1 MDAGFG
7 IWRSNNSALMASAF
21 TTDSTG
27 RKSMIFGL
35 LRRTFLAAAF
45 SLPLAAG
52 AMTSAQAASERF
64 VFVSHAPDSDS
75 WWNTIKNALKNA
87 EHDLGV
93 KVEYR
98 NPSTGDIADMAR
110 IIEQATAS
118 NPTGIITTIADY
130 NVLESSIKG
139 AIAKGIP
146 VITVNSGTADQS
158 KKLGALMHIGQPEYD
173 AGKGAGERAKAAGVT
188 KFLCVNHYITNT
200 ASVERC
206 QGYADA
212 LGVKLGDQMLDSG
225 LDPTG
230 VYNKVKAYLTAH
242 PDTDGILT
250 LGPNSADPTI
260 KLLRDTGSASKYK
273 SVISFDLDGDIAQAI
288 KDGVMESA
296 IDQQPYLQGYLPV
309 VFLTEYARYGVIPA
323 NNVNTG
329 PGFVTKKNIA
339 LVQKL
344 AGEYR

>member
-1 MDAGFG
+1 MKTG
-7 IWRSNNSALMASAF
+7 IVRRAL
-21 TTDSTG
+21 
-27 RKSMIFGL
+27 
-35 LRRTFLAAAF
+35 LAAALT
-45 SLPLAAG
+45 LPLVGFAVTAHAEG
-52 AMTSAQAASERF
+52 ERF

-87 EHDLGV
+87 EKDLGV
-93 KVEYR
+93 TVEYR

-118 NPTGIITTIADY
+118 NPTGIISTIADY
-130 NVLESSIKG
+130 GVLEGPLKA
-139 AIAKGIP
+139 AIAKGVP
-146 VITVNSGTADQS
+146 VMTVNSGTAEQS

-212 LGVKLGDQMLDSG
+212 LGVELGDQMLDSG
-225 LDPTG
+225 IDPTD
-230 VYNKVKAYLTAH
+230 VYNRVKAYLAAN

-250 LGPNSADPTI
+250 LGPNSADPVI
-260 KLLRDTGSASKYK
+260 KLLRDTSSASKYK
-273 SVISFDLDGDIAQAI
+273 SVISFDLDADISQAI
-288 KDGVMESA
+288 KDGIMEAA

-309 VFLTEYARYGVIPA
+309 VLLTQYARYGVMPA
-323 NNVNTG
+323 NNINTG
-329 PGFVTKKNIA
+329 PGFVTKANIE
-339 LVQKL
+339 LVEKL

>member
-1 MDAGFG
+1 
-7 IWRSNNSALMASAF
+7 
-21 TTDSTG
+21 
-27 RKSMIFGL
+27 MIFGL

-52 AMTSAQAASERF
+52 AMTSAQAANERF

-98 NPSTGDIADMAR
+98 NPSTGDVADMAR

-130 NVLESSIKG
+130 NVLETSIKG
-139 AIAKGIP
+139 AVAKGIP

-250 LGPNSADPTI
+250 LGPNAADPTI

-273 SVISFDLDGDIAQAI
+273 SIISFDLDGDIAQAI

-309 VFLTEYARYGVIPA
+309 VFLTEYARYGVLPA

>member
-1 MDAGFG
+1 M
-7 IWRSNNSALMASAF
+7 
-21 TTDSTG
+21 
-27 RKSMIFGL
+27 
-35 LRRTFLAAAF
+35 RRTVLAAALA
-45 SLPLAAG
+45 LPLTAVYG
-52 AMTSAQAASERF
+52 AVQAADERI

-75 WWNTIKNALKNA
+75 WWNTIKNALKNS

-98 NPSTGDIADMAR
+98 NPSTGDVADMAR

-130 NVLESSIKG
+130 NVLESAIKG

-146 VITVNSGTADQS
+146 VITVNSGTAEQS

-173 AGKGAGERAKAAGVT
+173 AGNGAGERAKAAGVT

-225 LDPTG
+225 IDPTE
-230 VYNKVKAYLTAH
+230 VYNKVKAFLTAH
-242 PDTDGILT
+242 PDTNGILT

-260 KLLRDTGSASKYK
+260 KLLRDTGSAGKFK
-273 SVISFDLDGDIAQAI
+273 SVISFDLDGEIAKAI
-288 KDGVMESA
+288 KEGLMESA

-329 PGFVTKKNIA
+329 PGFVTKKNIE

>member
-1 MDAGFG
+1 MVFS
-7 IWRSNNSALMASAF
+7 I
-21 TTDSTG
+21 
-27 RKSMIFGL
+27 I
-35 LRRTFLAAAF
+35 RRTLLAAAF
-45 SLPLAAG
+45 ALPLAGIAG
-52 AMTSAQAASERF
+52 AAQAANERF

-98 NPSTGDIADMAR
+98 NPPTGDIADMAR
-110 IIEQATAS
+110 IIEQASAS
-118 NPTGIITTIADY
+118 NPTGIITTIADF
-130 NVLESSIKG
+130 NVLEKPIKN

-146 VITVNSGTADQS
+146 VITVNSGTAEQS

-188 KFLCVNHYITNT
+188 KFVCVNHYITNT

-206 QGYADA
+206 QGYADG

-225 LDPTG
+225 MDPTD
-230 VYNKVKAYLTAH
+230 VYNRVKAFLTSH
-242 PDTDGILT
+242 PDTNGILT

-260 KLLRDTGSASKYK
+260 KLLRDTGSASKFK
-273 SVISFDLDGDIAQAI
+273 SFITFDLDGDIAKAI
-288 KDGVMESA
+288 KDGTMEAA

-329 PGFVTKKNIA
+329 PGFVTKKNVD

>member
-1 MDAGFG
+1 MKTG
-7 IWRSNNSALMASAF
+7 IVRRAL
-21 TTDSTG
+21 
-27 RKSMIFGL
+27 
-35 LRRTFLAAAF
+35 LAAVLA
-45 SLPLAAG
+45 LPFAG
-52 AMTSAQAASERF
+52 HAITAHAEGERF

-87 EHDLGV
+87 EKDLGV
-93 KVEYR
+93 TVEYR
-98 NPSTGDIADMAR
+98 NPSTGDIAEMAR

-118 NPTGIITTIADY
+118 NPTGIISTIADY
-130 NVLESSIKG
+130 GVLEGPLKA

-146 VITVNSGTADQS
+146 VMTVNSGTAEES

-212 LGVKLGDQMLDSG
+212 LGVELGDQMLDSG
-225 LDPTG
+225 IDPTD
-230 VYNKVKAYLTAH
+230 VYNRVKAFLGAH

-250 LGPNSADPTI
+250 LGPNSADPVI
-260 KLLRDTGSASKYK
+260 KLLRDTSSASKYK
-273 SVISFDLDGDIAQAI
+273 SVISFDLDADISKAI
-288 KDGVMESA
+288 KDGVMEAA

-309 VFLTEYARYGVIPA
+309 VLLTQYARYGVMPA
-323 NNVNTG
+323 NNINTG
-329 PGFVTKKNIA
+329 PGFVTKANIE
-339 LVQKL
+339 LVEKL

>member
-1 MDAGFG
+1 MT
-7 IWRSNNSALMASAF
+7 RS
-21 TTDSTG
+21 
-27 RKSMIFGL
+27 I
-35 LRRTFLAAAF
+35 LRRAFVAAAV
-45 SLPLAAG
+45 SLPLLALGSPAHADG
-52 AMTSAQAASERF
+52 ERY
-64 VFVSHAPDSDS
+64 VLVSHAPDSDS

-130 NVLESSIKG
+130 NVLESAIKG

-146 VITVNSGTADQS
+146 VITVNSGTAEQS

-188 KFLCVNHYITNT
+188 RFLCVNHFITNT
-200 ASVERC
+200 VSVDRC
-206 QGYADA
+206 QGYADG
-212 LGVKLGDQMLDSG
+212 LGVKLGDQMLDSSI
-225 LDPTG
+225 DPTE
-230 VYNKVKAYLTAH
+230 VYNRVKAFLAAH

-260 KLLRDTGSASKYK
+260 KLLRDMGIAGKFRSF
-273 SVISFDLDGDIAQAI
+273 ISFDLDPDISQAI
-288 KDGVMESA
+288 KDGIMEAA

-309 VFLTEYARYGVIPA
+309 VFLTEYARYGVVPA

-339 LVQKL
+339 LVEKL

>member
-1 MDAGFG
+1 MARGMLARGWVGHRGDGRALATGGQQVKTG
-7 IWRSNNSALMASAF
+7 IVRTAL
-21 TTDSTG
+21 
-27 RKSMIFGL
+27 
-35 LRRTFLAAAF
+35 LAAALA
-45 SLPLAAG
+45 LPLAG
-52 AMTSAQAASERF
+52 QATTANADGERF

-118 NPTGIITTIADY
+118 NPTGIISTIADY
-130 NVLESSIKG
+130 DVLEGPLKA

-146 VITVNSGTADQS
+146 VITVNSGTAEQS

-188 KFLCVNHYITNT
+188 HFLCVNHYITNT

-225 LDPTG
+225 IDPTD
-230 VYNKVKAYLTAH
+230 VYNRVKAYLAAH

-250 LGPNSADPTI
+250 LGPNSADPVI
-260 KLLRDTGSASKYK
+260 KLLRDTSSASKYK
-273 SVISFDLDGDIAQAI
+273 SFISFDLDSDISTAI
-288 KDGVMESA
+288 KDGIMESA

-309 VFLTEYARYGVIPA
+309 VLLTEYARYGVIPA
-323 NNVNTG
+323 NNINTG
-329 PGFVTKKNIA
+329 PGFVTKANIA
-339 LVQKL
+339 LVEKL

>member
-1 MDAGFG
+1 MRTSFT
-7 IWRSNNSALMASAF
+7 RRLLMAAA
-21 TTDSTG
+21 
-27 RKSMIFGL
+27 
-35 LRRTFLAAAF
+35 LAVPF
-45 SLPLAAG
+45 AAG
-52 AMTSAQAASERF
+52 IAAPASAAGERF

-87 EHDLGV
+87 EHDLSV

-98 NPSTGDIADMAR
+98 NPSTGDVADMAR

-130 NVLESSIKG
+130 NVLESAIKG
-139 AIAKGIP
+139 AVAKGIP
-146 VITVNSGTADQS
+146 VITVNSGTAAQS

-188 KFLCVNHYITNT
+188 KFLCVNHYITNS

-206 QGYADA
+206 QGYADGV
-212 LGVKLGDQMLDSG
+212 GVKLGDQMLDSG
-225 LDPTG
+225 IDPTE

-242 PDTDGILT
+242 PDTNGIVT
-250 LGPNSADPTI
+250 LGPNSADPVI
-260 KLLRDTGSASKYK
+260 KLLRDTGQGSKYK
-273 SVISFDLDGDIAQAI
+273 SFITFDLDADIAKAI
-288 KDGVMESA
+288 KDGVVESA

-309 VFLTEYARYGVIPA
+309 VFLTEYARYGVMPA

-329 PGFVTKKNIA
+329 PGFVTKKTIA
-339 LVQKL
+339 MVQKL

>member
-1 MDAGFG
+1 MKTG
-7 IWRSNNSALMASAF
+7 IV
-21 TTDSTG
+21 
-27 RKSMIFGL
+27 
-35 LRRTFLAAAF
+35 RRVLLAAVLA
-45 SLPLAAG
+45 LPFAG
-52 AMTSAQAASERF
+52 HAITAHADGERF

-87 EHDLGV
+87 EKDLGV

-98 NPSTGDIADMAR
+98 NPSTGDIAEMAR

-130 NVLESSIKG
+130 GVLEAPIKA

-146 VITVNSGTADQS
+146 VMTVNSGTAEQS

-212 LGVKLGDQMLDSG
+212 LGVPLGDQMLDSG
-225 LDPTG
+225 IDPTD
-230 VYNKVKAYLTAH
+230 VYNRVKAYLAAH

-250 LGPNSADPTI
+250 LGPNSADPVI
-260 KLLRDTGSASKYK
+260 KLLRDTSSASKYK
-273 SVISFDLDGDIAQAI
+273 SVISFDLDADISTAI
-288 KDGVMESA
+288 KDGVMEAA

-309 VFLTEYARYGVIPA
+309 VLLTQYARYGVMPA
-323 NNVNTG
+323 NNINTG
-329 PGFVTKKNIA
+329 PGFVTKANIA
-339 LVQKL
+339 LVEKL

>member
-1 MDAGFG
+1 MTAR
-7 IWRSNNSALMASAF
+7 I
-21 TTDSTG
+21 
-27 RKSMIFGL
+27 I
-35 LRRTFLAAAF
+35 RRAFLAAALA
-45 SLPLAAG
+45 LPMAGITGLAHAAG
-52 AMTSAQAASERF
+52 ERF

-110 IIEQATAS
+110 IIEQAAAS

-130 NVLESSIKG
+130 NVLEGSIKG

-146 VITVNSGTADQS
+146 VITVNSGTAEQS
-158 KKLGALMHIGQPEYD
+158 KKLGALLHIGQPEYD
-173 AGKGAGERAKAAGVT
+173 GGKGAGERAKAAGVT
-188 KFLCVNHYITNT
+188 KFLCVNHFITNT
-200 ASVERC
+200 VSVERC
-206 QGYADA
+206 RGYADG
-212 LGVKLGDQMLDSG
+212 LGVPLGDQMLDSG
-225 LDPTG
+225 IDPTE
-230 VYNKVKAYLTAH
+230 VYNKVKAYLTTHA
-242 PDTDGILT
+242 DTNGILT

-260 KLLRDTGSASKYK
+260 KLLRDTGSAGKFK
-273 SVISFDLDGDIAQAI
+273 SFISFDLDSDISKAI
-288 KDGVMESA
+288 KEGTMEAA

-329 PGFVTKKNIA
+329 PGFVSKKNIA
-339 LVQKL
+339 LVEKL